1 MKTRNYAL
9 ALLIL
14 MVSFAIASCSP
25 RKGELR
31 DRNLEQAT
39 LARLDSVPGIQYIGK
54 SYARELDDDKFKAV
68 IICYVTDSAG
78 NRTEY
83 NARVTTNDDC
93 SEIYSWEEMDT
104 HVLGDV
110 KQKVND
116 KMGEKGIN
124 MDGSLIDALIELRKK
139 INTGAI

>member
-1 MKTRNYAL
+1 MKTTNYTL

-31 DRNLEQAT
+31 DRNLEQAA
-39 LARLDSVPGIQYIGK
+39 LARLDSFPGIQYVGK
-54 SYARELDDDKFKAV
+54 SYARELDDDKFQAV

-110 KQKVND
+110 KQKVSD
-116 KMGEKGIN
+116 KMEEKGIDL
-124 MDGSLIDALIELRKK
+124 DGSLIDALIELRKR
-139 INTGAI
+139 

>member
-1 MKTRNYAL
+1 MKTKNYIL
-9 ALLIL
+9 SILFL
-14 MVSFAIASCSP
+14 MVSIAIGSCSP
-25 RKGELR
+25 RKGKLR

-54 SYARELDDDKFKAV
+54 SHARELDGDKFQTV
-68 IICYVTDSAG
+68 IICYITDSVG

-104 HVLGDV
+104 RILGDI
-110 KQKVND
+110 KQKLSD
-116 KMGEKGIN
+116 KMEEKGID
-124 MDGSLIDALIELRKK
+124 MDGSLIDALIELRKR
-139 INTGAI
+139 

>member
-1 MKTRNYAL
+1 MKTINYTL
-9 ALLIL
+9 ALLFL

-25 RKGELR
+25 TKGELR

-39 LARLDSVPGIQYIGK
+39 LARLDSVPGIQYVGK
-54 SYARELDDDKFKAV
+54 SYARELDDDKFQAV
-68 IICYVTDSAG
+68 IICYGTDSAG

-104 HVLGDV
+104 HILGDI
-110 KQKVND
+110 KQKVSD
-116 KMGEKGIN
+116 KMEEKGIDL
-124 MDGSLIDALIELRKK
+124 DGSLIDALIELRKR
-139 INTGAI
+139 

>member
-1 MKTRNYAL
+1 MKTINYTL
-9 ALLIL
+9 ALPIL

-25 RKGELR
+25 SKGELR

-39 LARLDSVPGIQYIGK
+39 LVRLDSVPGIQYVGK
-54 SYARELDDDKFKAV
+54 SYSRELDDDKFQTV

-93 SEIYSWEEMDT
+93 SEIYFWVEMDT
-104 HVLGDV
+104 RIHGDV

-116 KMGEKGIN
+116 KMEEKGID

>member
-1 MKTRNYAL
+1 MKTKCFIL
-9 ALLIL
+9 PLLFL

-39 LARLDSVPGIQYIGK
+39 LARLDSVPGIQYVGK
-54 SYARELDDDKFKAV
+54 SYARELDDDKFQTV
-68 IICYVTDSAG
+68 IICYITDSVG

-93 SEIYSWEEMDT
+93 SEIYSWEELDT
-104 HVLGDV
+104 HILSDV
-110 KQKVND
+110 KQKVTD
-116 KMGEKGIN
+116 TMEEKGID
-124 MDGSLIDALIELRKK
+124 MDGSLIDALIELRKR
-139 INTGAI
+139 

>member
-1 MKTRNYAL
+1 MKTKNYL
-9 ALLIL
+9 FSLLIL
-14 MVSFAIASCSP
+14 MASIAVSSCSLG
-25 RKGELR
+25 KSDIR

-39 LARLDSVPGIQYIGK
+39 LARLDSVPGIQYVGK
-54 SYARELDDDKFKAV
+54 SYARELDDDKFQTV
-68 IICYVTDSAG
+68 IICYVTDSVG

-110 KQKVND
+110 KQKIND
-116 KMGEKGIN
+116 KLEEKGIGL
-124 MDGSLIDALIELRKK
+124 DGSLIDALIELKK
-139 INTGAI
+139 R

>member
-1 MKTRNYAL
+1 MKTKCFIL
-9 ALLIL
+9 PLLFL

-39 LARLDSVPGIQYIGK
+39 LARLDSVPGIQYVGK
-54 SYARELDDDKFKAV
+54 SYARELDGDKFQTV
-68 IICYVTDSAG
+68 IIYYITDSVG

-93 SEIYSWEEMDT
+93 SEIYSWEELNT
-104 HVLGDV
+104 HILSDV
-110 KQKVND
+110 KQKVTD
-116 KMGEKGIN
+116 TMEEKGID
-124 MDGSLIDALIELRKK
+124 MDGSLIDALIELRKR
-139 INTGAI
+139 

>member
-1 MKTRNYAL
+1 MKTKNHFIT
-9 ALLIL
+9 LLIL

-31 DRNLEQAT
+31 DRNLERAT
-39 LARLDSVPGIQYIGK
+39 LARLDSVPGIQYVGK
-54 SYARELDDDKFKAV
+54 SYARELDGDRFQTV
-68 IICYVTDSAG
+68 IICYVTDSVG

-104 HVLGDV
+104 RILGDV

-116 KMGEKGIN
+116 KMGEKGID

-139 INTGAI
+139 

>member
-1 MKTRNYAL
+1 MKTKCFIL
-9 ALLIL
+9 PLLFL

-39 LARLDSVPGIQYIGK
+39 LARLDSVPSIQYVGK
-54 SYARELDDDKFKAV
+54 SYARELDDDKFQTV
-68 IICYVTDSAG
+68 IICYITDSVG

-93 SEIYSWEEMDT
+93 SEIYSWEELNT
-104 HVLGDV
+104 HILSDV
-110 KQKVND
+110 KQKVTD
-116 KMGEKGIN
+116 TMEEKGID
-124 MDGSLIDALIELRKK
+124 MDGSLIDALIELRKR
-139 INTGAI
+139 